1 MTDKEQINN
10 EKLQAQALKLYRKL
24 GVGCNM
30 NCIAYDF
37 CEHHK
42 VHYKRCV
49 KTISQRLASLIEQSK
64 YVEKEVKKCLKN
76 L

>member
-1 MTDKEQINN
+1 MTDKEKINN

-49 KTISQRLASLIEQSK
+49 KTISQRLASLNEQSK